1 VKWSPSPPGTS
12 LADGIEHST
21 HTLQLQR
28 ATDRQDHVNKYIC
41 TVSCAERMG
50 FILKVQEK
58 ENKVPKKK
66 KASNIPL
73 LLHFEKPPEMHWISA
88 HCILKRLQ
96 CFVRTCCSCCQF
108 FLYFFLYPCRFAM
121 AHIDSGTIKISQHSI
136 NCQQTNWQG
145 NKLVR
150 TAGRRQLQ

>member
-108 FLYFFLYPCRFAM
+108 FYIFFFIPVGLLWLTLILGPL
-121 AHIDSGTIKISQHSI
+121 K
-136 NCQQTNWQG
+136 
-145 NKLVR
+145 
-150 TAGRRQLQ
+150 